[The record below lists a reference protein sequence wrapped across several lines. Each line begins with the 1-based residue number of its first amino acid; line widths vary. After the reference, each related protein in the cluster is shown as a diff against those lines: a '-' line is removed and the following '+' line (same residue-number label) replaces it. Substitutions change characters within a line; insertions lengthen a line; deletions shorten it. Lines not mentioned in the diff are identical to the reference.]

1 MVSYHH
7 EVNLEK
13 GVWQTAIQVIDCVE
27 RRVVFYG
34 SVSEGYQ
41 EATQK
46 DENDEKRLDG
56 LLDDSAQ
63 NSDVTANF
71 GFVQACH

>member
-1 MVSYHH
+1 MPFKWSIVSK
-7 EVNLEK
+7 EELF
-13 GVWQTAIQVIDCVE
+13 
-27 RRVVFYG
+27 FYG

-46 DENDEKRLDG
+46 NENNDIRLDG

-71 GFVQACH
+71 GFVQARH

>member
-1 MVSYHH
+1 
-7 EVNLEK
+7 LEK
-13 GVWQTAIQVIDCVE
+13 GVWQSAIQVVDCVE
-27 RRVVFYG
+27 RRAFFYG
-34 SVSEGYQ
+34 SVPEGYQ

-46 DENDEKRLDG
+46 NENDDKRFDG
-56 LLDDSAQ
+56 LHHNSAQ